1 MTGRRATDW
10 LKSPAIAGPSGRARG
25 NNRDDDRSGWDRRAG
40 DRRTPRRS
48 IDTLF
53 AASLINQIAPA
64 AETAPR
70 NPYAA
75 PRIVRA
81 GIWRTVE
88 A

>member
-10 LKSPAIAGPSGRARG
+10 LKSPAIAGPSGRDQREE
-25 NNRDDDRSGWDRRAG
+25 RSGWDRRAN
-40 DRRTPRRS
+40 DRRAPRRS

-64 AETAPR
+64 QDTLAR
-70 NPYAA
+70 CPYAA
-75 PRIVRA
+75 ARTVRP
-81 GIWRTVE
+81 GIWRVVE

>member
-10 LKSPAIAGPSGRARG
+10 LKSPAIAGPSGRAR
-25 NNRDDDRSGWDRRAG
+25 DDDRSGWDRRAG
-40 DRRTPRRS
+40 DRRAPRRA

-64 AETAPR
+64 AEVTAH
-70 NPYAA
+70 NPYAV

>member
-10 LKSPAIAGPSGRARG
+10 LKSPAIAGPAGRAR
-25 NNRDDDRSGWDRRAG
+25 NDDRSGWDRRAG
-40 DRRTPRRS
+40 DRRAPRRS

-53 AASLINQIAPA
+53 AASLINQITPA
-64 AETAPR
+64 AETAAH

-75 PRIVRA
+75 PRVIRP
-81 GIWRTVE
+81 GIWRTLK